1 LRVRNFRASTHYTQ
15 NEVLRE
21 RRRESDM
28 TRTEAE
34 RFTNILHARQKELTG
49 SLRHRDEIVIEKAP
63 DALDEVQM
71 MGERELAVRAL
82 DRDSKM
88 LRQIR
93 RALDRIRA
101 GAYGTCVHCEE
112 DIPQRRLNAVPWA
125 SYCVPCQEGIDRM
138 EIEVDETAEFV
149 APAA

>member
-1 LRVRNFRASTHYTQ
+1 
-15 NEVLRE
+15 
-21 RRRESDM
+21 
-28 TRTEAE
+28 
-34 RFTNILHARQKELTG
+34 
-49 SLRHRDEIVIEKAP
+49 
-63 DALDEVQM
+63 M